1 MVTVRPDAERLVH
14 AVDAQMKAI
23 DRYVND
29 FLYLNEQSSGSQN
42 VPDSKMIVR
51 IAEMLEAL
59 YDCDDGARE
68 AVEAATAGGVTLVQ
82 LREKEA
88 ETREFYEIAREV
100 AVITRRR
107 RVPLVVNDRIDIA
120 LAIGADGLH
129 LGQTDMPLAEARR
142 LVGKSMFIGIS
153 TSTVEEALAA
163 EHGGADY
170 LGVGAVFPT
179 GSKADAGEAIGPGR
193 VAEIR
198 AAVGLPIV
206 AIGGIGPANAAGVM
220 SRGADGVAV
229 ISAIL
234 SQPDIRAAA
243 AALRAALGA

>member
-1 MVTVRPDAERLVH
+1 MLNAKDLL
-14 AVDAQMKAI
+14 
-23 DRYVND
+23 
-29 FLYLNEQSSGSQN
+29 LYLCTDRLLAKGR
-42 VPDSKMIVR
+42 P
-51 IAEMLEAL
+51 IA
-59 YDCDDGARE
+59 E
-68 AVEAATAGGVTLVQ
+68 AVEAAIAGGVTMVQ

-88 ETREFYEIAREV
+88 ETREFFGIAREI
-100 AVITRRR
+100 AAITRRR
-107 RVPLVVNDRIDIA
+107 GVPLVVNDRIDIA

-129 LGQTDMPLAEARR
+129 LGQTDMPLEEARR
-142 LVGKSMFIGIS
+142 LVGKNVFIGIS
-153 TSTVEEALAA
+153 ASSVEEALAA
-163 EHGGADY
+163 ERGGADY

-206 AIGGIGPANAAGVM
+206 AIGGIGPANAAEVLR
-220 SRGADGVAV
+220 SGADGVAV

-243 AALRAALGA
+243 AALRAVLGA